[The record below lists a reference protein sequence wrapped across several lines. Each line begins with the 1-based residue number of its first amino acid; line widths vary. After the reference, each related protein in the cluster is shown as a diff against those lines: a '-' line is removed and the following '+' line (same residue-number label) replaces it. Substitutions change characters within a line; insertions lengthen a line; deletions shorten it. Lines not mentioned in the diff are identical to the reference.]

1 MPRYIISYDI
11 ANDTRRRRV
20 ADCLDSYGDRVLESV
35 FELKVSQALLG
46 RCMRQVKAQLNLAED
61 EVAVY
66 RLCATCEAARSYLGA
81 NQSKREI
88 GDEQVFIA

>member
-1 MPRYIISYDI
+1 MRSVRGDNGPRCLRLFT
-11 ANDTRRRRV
+11 AACRRDAV
-20 ADCLDSYGDRVLESV
+20 
-35 FELKVSQALLG
+35 G